1 MATGTPDDCSCKVGR
16 VVERRGLA
24 GLDDELRRHRA
35 NGASLRTLADL
46 VNRRVL
52 AAALEGAADGV
63 PMDDLFGAVS
73 DDRAVELVYEAL
85 ADDDAGAE
93 RRARVR
99 TRLSQRGVDVDAV
112 TDDWVTHPT
121 VRRHLREC
129 LGVDTGRDGS
139 ITGDDAL
146 DTIEWSRS
154 RAEGVVGRTFER
166 LDDAGL
172 VQTGDLDVSA
182 TFQLTCTACGHTYRP
197 RQLLEEGGCACHGP
211 DDPQEPSATR

>member
-1 MATGTPDDCSCKVGR
+1 MATGTADDCSCKVGR

-24 GLDDELRRHRA
+24 GLDDELRRRRA
-35 NGASLRTLADL
+35 DGASLRALTEV

-52 AAALEGAADGV
+52 AAALDRVADGAQ
-63 PMDDLFGAVS
+63 MDDLFGAVS
-73 DDRAVELVYEAL
+73 DDRAVRLVYEAL
-85 ADDDAGAE
+85 AGDDAGAE

-129 LGVDTGRDGS
+129 LGVDTGRNGS
-139 ITGDDAL
+139 VTPDDAM

-154 RAEGVVGRTFER
+154 RSEGVLGRTFER

-172 VQTGDLDVSA
+172 VRTGDLEVSA
-182 TFQLTCTACGHTYRP
+182 TFQLTCAGCGHTYRP

-211 DDPQEPSATR
+211 DGGADPSSTR

>member
-1 MATGTPDDCSCKVGR
+1 MAAESSAGCSCKVGR
-16 VVERRGLA
+16 VAKRRGLA
-24 GLDDELRRHRA
+24 GLDDELQRRRA
-35 NGASLRTLADL
+35 EGASLRDLADL

-52 AAALEGAADGV
+52 AAALDGV
-63 PMDDLFGAVS
+63 TDGAQVADLFGAVS
-73 DDRAVELVYEAL
+73 GDRAVELVYEAL
-85 ADDDAGAE
+85 AGDDVGAE

-129 LGVDTGRDGS
+129 LGVETGREGS
-139 ITGDDAL
+139 VTPDDAM

-154 RAEGVVGRTFER
+154 RAEGVLRRTFER
-166 LDDAGL
+166 LADAGL
-172 VQTGDLDVSA
+172 VRMGDLDVSA

-197 RQLLEEGGCACHGP
+197 RELLEEGGCACHGSDGGAASSP
-211 DDPQEPSATR
+211 TR